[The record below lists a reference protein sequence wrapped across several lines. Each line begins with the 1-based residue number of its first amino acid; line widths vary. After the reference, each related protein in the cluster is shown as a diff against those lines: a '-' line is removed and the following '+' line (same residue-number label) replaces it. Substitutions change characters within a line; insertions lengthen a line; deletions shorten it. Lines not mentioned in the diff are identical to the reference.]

1 MLRKLRYEIR
11 AFCELEVLKLE
22 SRSTGTANKREMV
35 LRVSRLGF
43 KQSPV
48 LREMNILCRK
58 RTKPDVWR
66 DSVLRLLITF
76 NKVRTKTCEFQLPII
91 VEFHYLIKTRRIT
104 IFKNRDFIL
113 LQRFCAL
120 AIDST
125 YSEGFTQIEMPGFSH
140 RNTMKTRNVP
150 RWKQEVDTC
159 AHSSVHL
166 NCRVQRFK
174 KKRQKKDQTC
184 EMICNNRARTL

>member
-11 AFCELEVLKLE
+11 AFRELEVLKLE
-22 SRSTGTANKREMV
+22 SRSAGAADKREMV

-48 LREMNILCRK
+48 LRKMNILCRK

-66 DSVLRLLITF
+66 DSVLGLLITF
-76 NKVRTKTCEFQLPII
+76 YKVRTKTCEFQLPII
-91 VEFHYLIKTRRIT
+91 VEFHYLIKTRRRT

-113 LQRFCAL
+113 LQQLCQL

-140 RNTMKTRNVP
+140 RNTMKTRNAP
-150 RWKQEVDTC
+150 RWNQEVDTC

-166 NCRVQRFK
+166 NCRDSEEK
-174 KKRQKKDQTC
+174 ETKRIKL
-184 EMICNNRARTL
+184 AR